1 VTAAVASAAFRP
13 CHLALVPALSR
24 TPRELVAA
32 NVTSA
37 TLESIATLACPVLT
51 GILLA
56 TANAGVAFA
65 SSAGV
70 FLASALLGASISTA
84 GPRRLPQVGS
94 AQLAECLAGVRTLAV
109 ELDARLLIGLFAGQT
124 LVRGFLNVLIV
135 VTAIELT
142 DIGDS
147 GVGFLNAALGAGGVV
162 GALGAVVLVDRR
174 RLARPFQLGLVLW
187 GVPIALVG
195 AWPEAGFA
203 AVCLALVGFGN
214 SVLDVSGFTLIQR
227 SVQDSVLGRVFAVF
241 ETLAIAAVGIGAIAA
256 APLIHGLGTRGALVA
271 VGVFLPLLA
280 VVFERRLAAID
291 AAAAPLVREVELL
304 RSLDIF
310 APLPLVTLEQLATK
324 LIPLT
329 VPAGTE
335 VIRQGDPGDRFYV
348 IATGEVEVIQD
359 GEVIAVRGPGEGVGE
374 IALLRDIPRTA
385 TVRAK
390 TELELF
396 ALERDVFVSA
406 VSGHAQSA
414 RMAEEVVASRL
425 LATRVPTAP
434 L

>member
-174 RLARPFQLGLVLW
+174 RLARPFQLGLVLR

-203 AVCLALVGFGN
+203 AV
-214 SVLDVSGFTLIQR
+214 
-227 SVQDSVLGRVFAVF
+227 
-241 ETLAIAAVGIGAIAA
+241 
-256 APLIHGLGTRGALVA
+256 
-271 VGVFLPLLA
+271 
-280 VVFERRLAAID
+280 
-291 AAAAPLVREVELL
+291 
-304 RSLDIF
+304 
-310 APLPLVTLEQLATK
+310 
-324 LIPLT
+324 
-329 VPAGTE
+329 
-335 VIRQGDPGDRFYV
+335 
-348 IATGEVEVIQD
+348 
-359 GEVIAVRGPGEGVGE
+359 
-374 IALLRDIPRTA
+374 
-385 TVRAK
+385 
-390 TELELF
+390 
-396 ALERDVFVSA
+396 
-406 VSGHAQSA
+406 
-414 RMAEEVVASRL
+414 
-425 LATRVPTAP
+425 
-434 L
+434 